1 MGEDLRHLTAEILT
15 RRQVRAAPTNDWPTV
30 GGRPY
35 RGRVMALL
43 SSYLRVLAVP
53 GALRFSATGLVARL
67 PIAMTGLGI
76 VLLVQA
82 GTGSYGVAGSVAA
95 AFLVANALVSI
106 LQGRLIDTLGQALVL
121 STGSTVFGS
130 SMAVLIWSVEA
141 DWPVAT
147 SHVAAAVGGAMMPA
161 IGSSVRARWSH
172 VLDAPADVQAAY
184 ALESVI
190 DEAVFIVGPILAT
203 LLATAIHPALGL
215 GAAAV
220 IGLTGGLAFAAQRS
234 TEPPAHPHDRA
245 AGARVPMPWRT
256 VLPLTVVFA
265 GLGFLFGAAEV
276 TTVAFADEQGAR
288 AWTGALLAL
297 WALGSLLSGVVTGAI
312 AWKRGPAH
320 RVRWGAVGMACAMAP
335 LTFIGSMPVMGLLL
349 LIGGVAIAPTLIAG
363 LTLTASSVHPAR
375 LTEGMAILHTGLVA
389 GVAPGAALSGY
400 VVDQSGSSAAY
411 LVCLAAGIAAALAA
425 QALPRDGTVPAAAA
439 PQPAESLS

>member
-276 TTVAFADEQGAR
+276 TTVAFADE
-288 AWTGALLAL
+288 
-297 WALGSLLSGVVTGAI
+297 
-312 AWKRGPAH
+312 
-320 RVRWGAVGMACAMAP
+320 
-335 LTFIGSMPVMGLLL
+335 
-349 LIGGVAIAPTLIAG
+349 
-363 LTLTASSVHPAR
+363 
-375 LTEGMAILHTGLVA
+375 
-389 GVAPGAALSGY
+389 
-400 VVDQSGSSAAY
+400 
-411 LVCLAAGIAAALAA
+411 
-425 QALPRDGTVPAAAA
+425 
-439 PQPAESLS
+439 